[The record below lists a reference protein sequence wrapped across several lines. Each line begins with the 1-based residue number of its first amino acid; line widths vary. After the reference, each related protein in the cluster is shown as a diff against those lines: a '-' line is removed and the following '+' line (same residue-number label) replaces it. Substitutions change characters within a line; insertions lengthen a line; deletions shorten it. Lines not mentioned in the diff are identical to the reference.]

1 MMRPAFEIPFWRQA
15 IEDARNGVST
25 GENVDE
31 LSRRVNQ
38 LDARVSKVVRLD
50 RLRVQLNLD
59 AFNLLNANPVLAQRN
74 VYGRDGATW
83 QRPELVLPA
92 RLVKVGFNIAF

>member
-1 MMRPAFEIPFWRQA
+1 MPG
-15 IEDARNGVST
+15 ARYRG
-25 GENVDE
+25 GAGGRHRAD
-31 LSRRVNQ
+31 RRH
-38 LDARVSKVVRLD
+38 
-50 RLRVQLNLD
+50 RVQLNVD
-59 AFNLLNANPVLAQRN
+59 AFNLFNANPVLAQRN